1 MGFRTLVLINND
13 HDNLLLDDPN
23 VGNRIH
29 EAVNGYN
36 LRHSG
41 DLGRLGHVVEQAHA
55 DVVRLAIIGEDGSLD
70 VNTIATTYSD
80 NPDQRLVLLQ
90 TFADQMGYALKKLNY

>member
-13 HDNLLLDDPN
+13 HDDLLRDDPN
-23 VGNRIH
+23 VGNRIY
-29 EAVNGYN
+29 EAVSGYQ

-41 DLGRLGHVVEQAHA
+41 QVVEQAHA
-55 DVVRLAIIGEDGSLD
+55 DVVRLAIIGENGLFE
-70 VNTIATTYSD
+70 VNTIATTYS
-80 NPDQRLVLLQ
+80 NNTDQRLELLR

>member
-13 HDNLLLDDPN
+13 HDDLLRDDPN
-23 VGNRIH
+23 VGNRIY
-29 EAVNGYN
+29 EAVSGYQ

-41 DLGRLGHVVEQAHA
+41 DLGRLGQVVEQAHA
-55 DVVRLAIIGEDGSLD
+55 DVVRLAIIGENGLFE
-70 VNTIATTYSD
+70 VNTIATTYS
-80 NPDQRLVLLQ
+80 NNTDQRLELLR